1 MICQRSFYLTVVFV
15 FMLAAFCLLPSAF
28 SQSASANLSGTVVD
42 QNGAVVP
49 GASVKVSNTATGL
62 QREVT
67 TNEQGSFTVPLLLP
81 TTYTVRVE
89 RQGFAPVEATIVL
102 NVGDQKGLQIQ
113 LKTGSI
119 SEMVKIEGD
128 APMINEST
136 AVATVVDRQ
145 FVANIPL
152 NGRSFQSLYSLTPG
166 VVVVPSI
173 NNPGFE
179 GPIQRQRAASKCQHV
194 YGRRCQR

>member
-1 MICQRSFYLTVVFV
+1 MGAFEQLTRRTDMIYRRPLPSCNPRLTRSLPLAVLT
-15 FMLAAFCLLPSAF
+15 LLSAFCLLPTAF

-49 GASVKVSNTATGL
+49 GANVKVSNTATGL

-67 TNEQGSFTVPLLLP
+67 TNDQGSFSVPLLPP

-102 NVGDQKGLQIQ
+102 NVGDQKALQIQ
-113 LKTGSI
+113 LKAGNI
-119 SEMVKIEGD
+119 SEMVKITDE
-128 APMINEST
+128 APLINESP

-145 FVANIPL
+145 FVENLPL
-152 NGRSFQSLYSLTPG
+152 NGRSFQSLITLSPG
-166 VVVVPSI
+166 VVLTKAT
-173 NNPGFE
+173 GM
-179 GPIQRQRAASKCQHV
+179 
-194 YGRRCQR
+194 